1 MAGLQSYFLNQPFD
15 YSEFSDSDT
24 PYHPRRPYFNRLL
37 RHQDCIGW
45 DHFLRGK
52 LSHHWTHLQQVFVWR
67 TAPTT
72 KFDSEAWLRLIIRP
86 IFTDCLDLWTIR
98 NTERHGTDS
107 QTKKSLH
114 AAQVERDLRALYL
127 MQPDVLAAD
136 RDLFRDSV
144 EDHLTD
150 DIYTIRQWV
159 LSHRQIIH
167 RSRREARH
175 RSTQTIKLLPK
186 YFHPLKSGKRKRKY
200 YKSAP
205 TPVPIY
211 ESTRMSD
218 HFPHTPSLPAPVAR
232 TDQQLSHL
240 VRNFQQLPLIFGGDH
255 PT

>member
-1 MAGLQSYFLNQPFD
+1 
-15 YSEFSDSDT
+15 
-24 PYHPRRPYFNRLL
+24 
-37 RHQDCIGW
+37 
-45 DHFLRGK
+45 
-52 LSHHWTHLQQVFVWR
+52 
-67 TAPTT
+67 
-72 KFDSEAWLRLIIRP
+72 
-86 IFTDCLDLWTIR
+86 
-98 NTERHGTDS
+98 
-107 QTKKSLH
+107 
-114 AAQVERDLRALYL
+114 

-240 VRNFQQLPLIFGGDH
+240 VDETFNNSLLSSAGTIQHRLVLYTCLLTTISWRVCFQLMAE
-255 PT
+255 TR